1 MSSEERYDIQKILQ
15 DMRAEYWQSLEEE
28 IVEETDS
35 SDEMLL
41 FHAGPQ
47 RFALGARHCREI
59 LKVPKI
65 IRVPRLPNHF
75 RGIINL
81 RGEILAVTD
90 LCPLFD
96 FPVAEPGATARLV
109 VVENAGRKTA
119 LLATSVD
126 GLEPVAAETIEEVA
140 RGVGENKREFLSGK
154 IVLPEGIM
162 LVLNVGG
169 LLGSSTMNVSQKE
182 EQSLG

>member
-1 MSSEERYDIQKILQ
+1 MSAEERYDIQKILQ
-15 DMRAEYWQSLEEE
+15 DMRAEYWQGLEEE
-28 IVEETDS
+28 VVEQADS
-35 SDEMLL
+35 SNEMLL

-47 RFALGARHCREI
+47 RFALDARHCREI
-59 LKVPKI
+59 IKVPKI
-65 IRVPRLPNHF
+65 IRVPRLPSHF

-90 LCPLFD
+90 LRPLFD
-96 FPVAEPGATARLV
+96 LPNEEPGATARLV

-119 LLATSVD
+119 ILATAVD
-126 GLEPVAAETIEEVA
+126 GLEPIATDAIEEVA

-154 IVLPEGIM
+154 VVLPEGIM

-169 LLGSSTMNVSQKE
+169 LLGSSTMNVAQKE